1 LVGKSGKPGNKG
13 RAGGLGLPES
23 GTTRMNSRNR
33 IKSNE
38 ISQAPWKN
46 GNKMHFMRNY
56 KGTTLRATQHRA
68 INPPDTHPL
77 FRSTERCNNGQRH
90 AHWTNH
96 KTHGQMFPTGFHV
109 PRFPVQWPSHNAQMH
124 LGSGVAGKRGTGE
137 AGPKSRG

>member
-1 LVGKSGKPGNKG
+1 
-13 RAGGLGLPES
+13 
-23 GTTRMNSRNR
+23 
-33 IKSNE
+33 
-38 ISQAPWKN
+38 
-46 GNKMHFMRNY
+46 MHFMRNY

-68 INPPDTHPL
+68 LNPPDTHPL

-124 LGSGVAGKRGTGE
+124 LGSGVAGKRGIGE
-137 AGPKSRG
+137 AGAKSRGYFTTASTVQWLGNRINAAAAHAALAATTDAPGEKRGNPIRNP